1 MRSLL
6 ALGVFVLYVVWG
18 SFQERIKIDTNFLLD
33 FSAQIADY
41 DTLSPEER
49 GAAID
54 RIAPDVPFD
63 YYYSHPRVSG
73 LLQLTR
79 GQLGKFKWGF
89 TLFAVAL
96 CLGVTWLILYL
107 LYKAR
112 KWRRL
117 TLVAFGGIFALG
129 LGIYAFGAAT
139 GNLAEMYPASRKLI
153 GAIQSPFA
161 PALLAFLLRFG
172 NFDSHERTEPL
183 A

>member
-1 MRSLL
+1 MRNLL
-6 ALGVFVLYVVWG
+6 ALGVFALYVVWG
-18 SFQERIKIDTNFLLD
+18 SFQERVKIDTNFLLD
-33 FSAQIADY
+33 FSAQVSNY
-41 DTLSPEER
+41 DSLTPEDR

-63 YYYSHPRVSG
+63 YYYSHPRVSS
-73 LLQLTR
+73 LLEMTR

-89 TLFAVAL
+89 TLFAVVL

-107 LYKAR
+107 LYRAR
-112 KWRRL
+112 KWRRF
-117 TLVAFGGIFALG
+117 TLIAFGGIFALG
-129 LGIYAFGAAT
+129 LGIYAIGAIT

-161 PALLAFLLRFG
+161 PALFAFLLRFG
-172 NFDSHERTEPL
+172 NFEPHERTEPL

>member
-1 MRSLL
+1 MRNVL
-6 ALGVFVLYVVWG
+6 ALGVFALYVVWG
-18 SFQERIKIDTNFLLD
+18 SFQERVKIDTNFLLD
-33 FSAQIADY
+33 FSAHVSDY
-41 DTLSPEER
+41 DTLTAEER
-49 GAAID
+49 GLAID
-54 RIAPDVPFD
+54 RIAPKVPFD
-63 YYYSHPRVSG
+63 YYYNHSRVSS

-79 GQLGKFKWGF
+79 VQLGKFKWGF

-107 LYKAR
+107 LYNAR
-112 KWRRL
+112 KWRRF

-139 GNLAEMYPASRKLI
+139 GNLTEMYPASRKLI

-172 NFDSHERTEPL
+172 NFETHERIEPL

>member
-1 MRSLL
+1 MRNVL
-6 ALGVFVLYVVWG
+6 ALGIFALYVMWG
-18 SFQERIKIDTNFLLD
+18 SFQERVKIDTNFLLD
-33 FSAQIADY
+33 FSAHVSNY
-41 DTLSPEER
+41 DTLTAEER
-49 GAAID
+49 GLTID
-54 RIAPDVPFD
+54 RIAPEVLFD
-63 YYYSHPRVSG
+63 YYYSHPRISS

-129 LGIYAFGAAT
+129 LGIYVFGAAT

-172 NFDSHERTEPL
+172 NFDTHERTEPL